1 MTILNIFVQK
11 YDDRTVIEC
20 FEIDDQETFSS
31 LRKKVAEKF
40 NYNFNDLLIIGKVE
54 YNGDY
59 NSKKISE
66 ISGISDQCTLFASYQ
81 VGGGAIIF

>member
-1 MTILNIFVQK
+1 MTILNIFVQNY
-11 YDDRTVIEC
+11 YDLTEIES

-31 LRKKVAEKF
+31 LRNKVANAFKI
-40 NYNFNDLLIIGKVE
+40 NFNDLLIIGKAE
-54 YNGDY
+54 YNYNY

-66 ISGISDQCTLFASYQ
+66 ISGIYDQCTLFAVFQ